1 MIIRNYHVT
10 DKTGQQLEIKLADM
24 KAQADAGQSFPFQ
37 VISDSD
43 TVAVYRQIEQL
54 DTMDAY
60 MGRWWRVDLLNHVIT
75 SGHDQAMVGS
85 SVDYKDNIIN
95 CTGVLDEYQII

>member
-1 MIIRNYHVT
+1 MIIRNYQVT
-10 DKTGQQLEIKLADM
+10 DKTGRQLEIKLADM
-24 KAQADAGQSFPFQ
+24 KAQSDAGQSFPFQ
-37 VISDSD
+37 VISVSD

-54 DTMDAY
+54 DTTDAY
-60 MGRWWRVDLLNHVIT
+60 IGRWWRVDLLNHVIT
-75 SGHDQAMVGS
+75 SGNDQAMVGR